1 MTTARLRLAKVAGAV
16 TLACA
21 AAVLPALTSS
31 SSYRLT
37 QYEYI
42 LALVILAVSLNVTTG
57 FAGQLALGPSAVFAV
72 SGYTTV
78 VVANHFPSQTGLLLM
93 CVIGAAAGA
102 VTGIVIGLPS
112 LRVGGFYLAMVTLF
126 AALAVPVV
134 AGQMQLTGG
143 SSGISLIANYQF
155 NRYLNGW
162 SLYEVCVGL
171 TIAVIVASAAVRH
184 SRVGRRF
191 ATLRTSEELA
201 SSVGVSPYRTKLL
214 AFVLAS
220 AFGGLAG
227 ALYVY
232 SQQFMSPDSATT
244 TTSIYVLAAC
254 VIGGLGTVL
263 GPVVGGVIVFG
274 LNQFLGGFT
283 EYQGIIFGFLLLLFV
298 IGAPDGIMGT
308 VERARSRLLASP
320 ATPPVEDTQPASLAA
335 VSPVADAARAAE
347 SPAASGGPGEGAGHL
362 VISGATRA
370 FGQVL
375 AVDSVDLAV
384 RPGTVHGLVGSN
396 GSGKT
401 TTLNLICGYIRLD
414 SGRVELEGTRLD
426 GRPAHQ
432 IARYGVARTFQT
444 PKLVEGFT
452 VLENLLPA
460 VDPAAGGMDVAS
472 ALRLPAGRRW
482 DKAARARA
490 RDVLELTG
498 IPEWEG
504 HLAERLPHG
513 TRRIVEV
520 ARALLLR
527 PRFVLLDEP
536 AAGASPH
543 ELEMLAGAIRATA
556 QAGVG
561 VLLVEHNIPFVVDL
575 AQELTVLHQGRRLA
589 SGPPSILRDPAVASV
604 FLGEDAGIYPV
615 AEL

>member
-1 MTTARLRLAKVAGAV
+1 VTTDRLRLLKAVAAAAA
-16 TLACA
+16 ACVV
-21 AAVLPALTSS
+21 AVLPALTSS
-31 SSYRLT
+31 SAYRLT

-42 LALVILAVSLNVTTG
+42 LALVILAVSLNMITG

-72 SGYTTV
+72 SGYTTA
-78 VVANHFPSQTGLLLM
+78 VVANHFPSQVGLVLM
-93 CVIGAAAGA
+93 SVIGVAAGA
-102 VTGIVIGLPS
+102 LAGIVIGLPS

-155 NRYLNGW
+155 NRSLNGW
-162 SLYEVCVGL
+162 FLYEVCVGL
-171 TIAVIVASAAVRH
+171 TIAVIVASGALLH

-191 ATLRTSEELA
+191 AALRTSEELA

-214 AFVLAS
+214 AFVLGS

-232 SQQFMSPDSATT
+232 SQQFMSPDSAST
-244 TTSIYVLAAC
+244 TTSVFVLAAC
-254 VIGGLGTVL
+254 VVGGLGTVM
-263 GPVVGGVIVFG
+263 GPVVGGLLVFG

-283 EYQGIIFGFLLLLFV
+283 KFQGIIFGILLLIFV
-298 IGAPDGIMGT
+298 IGARDGIVGA
-308 VERARSRLLASP
+308 VGRARSRVLPGP
-320 ATPPVEDTQPASLAA
+320 AAPADATQPVPTAA
-335 VSPVADAARAAE
+335 PRVVSVARR
-347 SPAASGGPGEGAGHL
+347 PADSVTANDGSGEGAGRL
-362 VISGATRA
+362 VVSGATRA

-375 AVDSVDLAV
+375 AVDSVGLAV
-384 RPGTVHGLVGSN
+384 RPGSVHGLVGSN

-401 TTLNLICGYIRLD
+401 TTLNLICGYTRLD
-414 SGRVELEGTRLD
+414 SGRVELDGTRLD
-426 GRPAHQ
+426 GRPGHE

-460 VDPAAGGMDVAS
+460 VDPGAGRMDVAS
-472 ALRLPAGRRW
+472 SLRLPAGRRW
-482 DKAARARA
+482 DRAARARA

-575 AQELTVLHQGRRLA
+575 GEELTVLHQGRTLA

>member
-1 MTTARLRLAKVAGAV
+1 VTAGRLRLAKAAGAAV
-16 TLACA
+16 LACVV
-21 AAVLPALTSS
+21 AVLPALTSS
-31 SSYRLT
+31 SEYRLT

-42 LALVILAVSLNVTTG
+42 LALVILAVSLNTITG

-72 SGYTTV
+72 SGYATAV
-78 VVANHFPSQTGLLLM
+78 IANHFPAQVGLVLM
-93 CVIGAAAGA
+93 CVIGCAAGA
-102 VTGIVIGLPS
+102 LTGIVIGLPS

-143 SSGISLIANYQF
+143 PSGISLIANLDF

-162 SLYEVCVGL
+162 LLYEVCVGV
-171 TIAVIVASAAVRH
+171 TIAVTVASAAVLY

-214 AFVLAS
+214 AFVLGS

-227 ALYVY
+227 SLYVY

-244 TTSIYVLAAC
+244 TTSIYVVAAC
-254 VIGGLGTVL
+254 VVGGLGTVM
-263 GPVVGGVIVFG
+263 GPVVGGLLVFG

-283 EYQGIIFGFLLLLFV
+283 KYQGMVFGLLLLLFV
-298 IGAPDGIMGT
+298 IGAPDGIVGT
-308 VERARSRLLASP
+308 VGRARSRLLPSLAPPVGDAQPASP
-320 ATPPVEDTQPASLAA
+320 ATVPR
-335 VSPVADAARAAE
+335 VADAARPAE
-347 SPAASGGPGEGAGHL
+347 SPAAGGGPGEGAGRL
-362 VISGATRA
+362 VVSGATRA
-370 FGQVL
+370 FGQVV

-401 TTLNLICGYIRLD
+401 TTLNLICGYTRLD

-426 GRPAHQ
+426 GRPAHE

-460 VDPAAGGMDVAS
+460 VDPAAGRMDVAS

-482 DKAARARA
+482 EKAARARA
-490 RDVLELTG
+490 REVLEVTG

-513 TRRIVEV
+513 TRRVVEV

-543 ELEMLAGAIRATA
+543 ELEMLAGAIRAAA
-556 QAGVG
+556 QQGVG
-561 VLLVEHNIPFVVDL
+561 VLLVEHNIPFVLDL
-575 AQELTVLHQGRRLA
+575 AEELTVLHQGRRLA
-589 SGPPSILRDPAVASV
+589 SGPPSILRDPAIASV
-604 FLGEDAGIYPV
+604 FLGEDAGMYPV
-615 AEL
+615 AES